1 MLDLVLAIAH
11 HLAVFSLVGVFAA
24 EFFLLREGVT
34 GPRLAQ
40 LGGIDRLYG
49 LLAMLVIVV
58 GVVRVTFG
66 AAGPWYYLGNQMFW
80 AKMTTFV
87 VVGILSVWPTRDI
100 MAWIKSAKADP
111 QFSPGPAAIA
121 RARKFLAVEAVL
133 FAFIPAFA
141 AAMARGYGS

>member
-1 MLDLVLAIAH
+1 
-11 HLAVFSLVGVFAA
+11 
-24 EFFLLREGVT
+24 
-34 GPRLAQ
+34 
-40 LGGIDRLYG
+40 
-49 LLAMLVIVV
+49 
-58 GVVRVTFG
+58 
-66 AAGPWYYLGNQMFW
+66 
-80 AKMTTFV
+80 V